1 MSYGTAT
8 GVSNNLS
15 DYTELNDAGTISVE
29 MVAECRTA
37 ADGIIDAKI
46 AAVVS
51 AATLPLAAPPAV
63 VDNISDDL
71 TTYFILRRVFTG
83 KDPND
88 SEWVDKFYV
97 RPLELLDSLLENPQ
111 IIEEAQGDTPLD
123 DNVASTTEDH
133 DRVFSVTRT
142 AGGAPAADSGTG
154 TMDDW

>member
-1 MSYGTAT
+1 MAYGTEN

-15 DYTELNDAGTISVE
+15 DYADLNDAGAISAA
-29 MVAECRTA
+29 MVSECRTS

-46 AAVVS
+46 ASVVS
-51 AATLPLAAPPAV
+51 ATTLPLASPPAV

-88 SEWVDKFYV
+88 SEWVDKFYE
-97 RPLELLDSLLENPQ
+97 RPLELLESLLENPQ
-111 IIEEAQGDTPLD
+111 IIEDAQGDAPLD
-123 DNVASTTEDH
+123 DNVASTTEEQ

-142 AGGAPAADSGTG
+142 AAGSDSG